1 MSVARSRIDRY
12 LFGVSV
18 QRYSRA
24 MSWLLLAPLLALLLA
39 AFLFPI
45 VRFLSLSVLDPG
57 PTIEHFREL
66 WDREFYTTIFLRTFR
81 TGLIVTAGA
90 LLLGY
95 PVAYLMSKLQGALA
109 GLVAAIV
116 VLPLWISILVRT
128 YVWTVFLGRN
138 GVINSVATSIGLID
152 QPMRLMNTELA
163 VWLAMIQIL
172 LPMMILPIYSSL
184 RGIPAELDLAA
195 QGLGASHSRVLRHVI
210 LPLSLP
216 GVAAGS
222 VLVFIISLGYFI
234 TPMLIGGPRSMM
246 IATLITQQA
255 TKYLDWPL
263 ASALACVLMGVTL
276 AMVLAF
282 HRVLRLDNVMGAH

>member
-1 MSVARSRIDRY
+1 MSTASSRSGRY
-12 LFGVSV
+12 WFGVST

-24 MSWLLLAPLLALLLA
+24 MTLALLAPLLVLLVA
-39 AFLFPI
+39 AFFWPI
-45 VRFLSLSVLDPG
+45 LRFLSLSVLDPE
-57 PTIEHFREL
+57 PTLDNFRQL
-66 WDREFYTTIFLRTFR
+66 WARQFYTTIAIRTFR
-81 TGLIVTAGA
+81 TALVVTVGT

-95 PVAYLMSKLQGALA
+95 PVAYLMSTLRGAWA
-109 GLVAAIV
+109 GFVAAIV

-138 GVINSVATSIGLID
+138 GIINSSAINLGLID
-152 QPMRLMNTELA
+152 QPMTLLNTEFA
-163 VWLAMIQIL
+163 VWLAMIQIQ

-184 RGIPAELDLAA
+184 RAIPPDLGMAA
-195 QGLGASHSRVLRHVI
+195 QSLGGSGRDVFRHVT

-216 GVAAGS
+216 GVAAGC

-255 TKYLDWPL
+255 TKFLDWPL

-276 AMVLAF
+276 AMVVAF
-282 HRVLRLDNVMGAH
+282 NRFLRLDRVMGAG

>member
-1 MSVARSRIDRY
+1 MSTAPSRSGRY
-12 LFGVSV
+12 WFGVST

-24 MSWLLLAPLLALLLA
+24 MTLALLAPLLILLVV
-39 AFLFPI
+39 AFFWPI
-45 VRFLSLSVLDPG
+45 LRFLSLSVLDPE
-57 PTIEHFREL
+57 PTLDNFRQL
-66 WDREFYTTIFLRTFR
+66 WARQFYTTIAIRTFR
-81 TGLIVTAGA
+81 TALVVTVGT

-95 PVAYLMSKLQGALA
+95 PVAYLMSTLRGAWA
-109 GLVAAIV
+109 GFVAAIV

-138 GVINSVATSIGLID
+138 GIINSSAINLGLID
-152 QPMRLMNTELA
+152 QPMTLLNTEFA
-163 VWLAMIQIL
+163 VWLAMIQIQ

-184 RGIPAELDLAA
+184 RAIPPDLGMAA
-195 QGLGASHSRVLRHVI
+195 QSLGGSTRDVFRHVT

-216 GVAAGS
+216 GVAAGC

-255 TKYLDWPL
+255 TKFLDWPL
-263 ASALACVLMGVTL
+263 ASALACVLMAVTL
-276 AMVLAF
+276 AMVIAF
-282 HRVLRLDNVMGAH
+282 NRFLRLDRVMGAG